1 MAGIDV
7 GSKVRAELARR
18 EPRVAPY
25 HVVSDALTSQ
35 GRLGQKSGRGVYR
48 YEPGDRT
55 AHDDP
60 DLVPIVRELAALHG
74 VKPREVS
81 DQEIQRRCVLSLVNV
96 GADILAN
103 GLAYRA
109 SDVDVVWTSGY
120 GFPRWRGGPMCYA
133 DGLGLDR
140 VVAQIREL
148 ANTGGGAY
156 WNPSRLLLELA
167 GSGRTFADYD
177 RERTR

>member
-1 MAGIDV
+1 MRG
-7 GSKVRAELARR
+7 ELARR
-18 EPRVAPY
+18 ESRDAPY
-25 HVVSDALTSQ
+25 HVVSDALTSL
-35 GRLGQKSGRGVYR
+35 GRLGQKSGRGIYR
-48 YEPGDRT
+48 YEPKDRT

-60 DLVPIVRELAALHG
+60 DLVPIVRQLAAKHG
-74 VKPREVS
+74 IEAREIS
-81 DQEIQRRCVLSLVNV
+81 DQEIERRCVLSLVNV
-96 GADILAN
+96 GADILAD

-109 SDVDVVWTSGY
+109 GDIDVIWTSGY

-133 DGLGLDR
+133 DELGLDR

-148 ANTGGGAY
+148 GGTGGGAY